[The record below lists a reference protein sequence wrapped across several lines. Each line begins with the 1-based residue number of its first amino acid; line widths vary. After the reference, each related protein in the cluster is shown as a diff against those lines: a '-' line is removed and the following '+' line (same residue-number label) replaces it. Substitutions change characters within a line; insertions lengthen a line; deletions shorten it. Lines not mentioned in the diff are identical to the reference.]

1 MASMLGK
8 ATYLTE
14 DSEESW
20 ANFVRDMNDWFEKHK
35 TIPVNP
41 EGLFPEAAELLSERG
56 MDWDDI
62 NTIYKDRNIKKRSSG
77 QFVDYV
83 PEQDHLGTKG
93 VHSYRGSEPAFLSIT
108 EEGETAYDES
118 KSAPRIHEYFH
129 YLDKVMDM
137 GGSGIAKRMAEYGDD
152 LSSEEMLEAWMNDK
166 ETEHLDLDN
175 PENKGLRTLLKNRLH
190 HEGVVNVREDIGRFL
205 STMLN
210 DEQYSKWLNKD
221 FVVKNKGYYSNPSE
235 MLSYAAQPMVK
246 ETDRDKAYKKVKW
259 YFGTDWKIDDLDKGL
274 ADSIAT
280 YANARY
286 LENKG
291 WM

>member
-1 MASMLGK
+1 
-8 ATYLTE
+8 
-14 DSEESW
+14 
-20 ANFVRDMNDWFEKHK
+20 MNDWFEKHK
-35 TIPVNP
+35 TIPVSP
-41 EGLFPEAAELLSERG
+41 ESLFPEAAELLSERG

-62 NTIYKDRNIKKRSSG
+62 NTIYKDRNLKLG
-77 QFVDYV
+77 GVDYV

-118 KSAPRIHEYFH
+118 KAAPRIHEYFH

-137 GGSGIAKRMAEYGDD
+137 GGSGIAQRMAGYGDN
-152 LSSEEMLEAWMNDK
+152 LSSEEMLESWMNDPK
-166 ETEHLDLDN
+166 TEHLDLDN